1 MKRIALI
8 EDDADIAYSIQL
20 NLERDGYRVEHF
32 ANGHEGLLA
41 LQQSTFD
48 FLILDLNLPDLDGF
62 TICREVRRDRATRDV
77 PILMLTARSGER
89 DRVTGLDLGADDY
102 LAKPFS
108 MRELTARIA
117 AILRRS
123 GSPSDEAGV
132 YDDGELRVEEKT
144 VRVFIHG
151 AEVRLAKK
159 EFELLWLLIRN
170 RPSVVSRERILT
182 DVWRMADDVESRT
195 LDAHIRNLRKKIGK
209 QRISTVIGTGYRF
222 EPAGSG
228 GASVAAR

>member
-8 EDDADIAYSIQL
+8 EDDADIAYSIAL

-32 ANGHEGLLA
+32 ANGHEGLVA
-41 LQQSTFD
+41 VQQSTFD

-62 TICREVRRDRATRDV
+62 TICRELRRERATREL

-102 LAKPFS
+102 LTKPFS

-123 GSPSDEAGV
+123 GGLSGEEGV
-132 YDDGELRVEEKT
+132 YDDGELRVEEST
-144 VRVFIHG
+144 LRVFVRG
-151 AEVRLAKK
+151 TEVRLARK

-170 RPSVVSRERILT
+170 RPAVVPRERILT
-182 DVWRMADDVESRT
+182 DIWRMADDVESRT
-195 LDAHIRNLRKKIGK
+195 LDAHVRNLRKKIGK
-209 QRISTVIGTGYRF
+209 ERISTVIGTGYRF
-222 EPAGSG
+222 EEAG
-228 GASVAAR
+228 GARAGAR